1 MKYFFTLAFL
11 TLVSIS
17 QAQNIVEW
25 DGKYLLQLSDFQS
38 PNSKIG
44 EGNFYSL
51 NAASTID
58 FSFYMSNAEFML
70 SKNFNDKVSNNF
82 NREGAYLIA
91 PDSTTAL
98 QLLAFAQYDFDLKEL
113 YARKFR
119 QRMFEEKKAF
129 SDINYSRPIYESVQ
143 KEYASRHALAGSQTD
158 IGIQEDKLR
167 IIHQD
172 VLNEIDE
179 LYDFCKTCKP
189 PKKIKRSK
197 PLTRQLFI
205 DLIQIVEVDSNGY
218 DFKSYIS

>member
-1 MKYFFTLAFL
+1 MKYIFTLTFL
-11 TLVSIS
+11 TLVSIG
-17 QAQNIVEW
+17 QAQNIVDW

-58 FSFYMSNAEFML
+58 FSFYMSNAEFIL
-70 SKNFNDKVSNNF
+70 SKNFNDKVSNSF
-82 NREGAYLIA
+82 NRDGAYIIA
-91 PDSTTAL
+91 PDSATAM

-119 QRMFEEKKAF
+119 KRMFDEKKAF

-158 IGIQEDKLR
+158 IGIQEDKLKILHR
-167 IIHQD
+167 D
-172 VLNEIDE
+172 VLEEIKE

-189 PKKIKRSK
+189 AKKTKK
-197 PLTRQLFI
+197 
-205 DLIQIVEVDSNGY
+205 
-218 DFKSYIS
+218 K